1 MGAAVLL
8 RRAGALGL
16 ASTLGV
22 LGVSAGPASAEQS
35 ALPAPTPSAKAAVTA
50 GLAGQPGR
58 VDWSNVGAPHSPQL
72 LRQLA
77 GPAAG
82 SGRSGPAVINGA
94 IAGAAQGVDVAS
106 FQHPNGDPISWTQV
120 AAAGIQFAA
129 VKATEGTYYQN
140 PFALTDLA
148 AAQAAGLSVV
158 AYAFAIP
165 NGKGAVAQ
173 ADYLLSYLGAD
184 SRTVPIML
192 DIEYDPNVNKDHT
205 NQCYGLTQA
214 AMVSWI
220 AAFDTEIHRK
230 TGRLPVIYAPPS
242 WWGTCTGGSTEFSQ
256 IPLWVPAYTSAG
268 SPTMPAGWSNWSIW
282 QYTSSGTVSGIETT
296 GHTDLDQL
304 NPGVVALLNPGHQH
318 GVAGSP
324 VDWRL
329 KLAVPVPGQVPSFS
343 ASGLPAGVSVSARG
357 RVTGWPDR
365 PGIYRVRVTATDSH
379 GAAGSVSFS
388 WRVKRAPD
396 RGPTGLVRLHKAGK
410 CLHDAGN
417 RSASGTP
424 VNIWRCNGSAAE
436 RWTAVQDDT
445 LRIHGKCL
453 AAPGMASGARAEL
466 RSCSGSGAQ
475 HWLVGSR
482 GRLINPG
489 SGLCLAD
496 PGGST
501 RNGTRVRLRVC
512 TGHAAQQWTLPAGP
526 VASQLP
532 GRCLDDLGNGRTSGN
547 PVDLAACNGS
557 AAQTWRARPDGTLR
571 IHSKCL
577 AVSRSG
583 AVSGTPV
590 DLRTCTGGR
599 VQWRMVADR
608 GGVSLVNPASG
619 LCLADPG
626 DARASGTRLA
636 VLTCSASD
644 PGMAWRVH

>member
-1 MGAAVLL
+1 
-8 RRAGALGL
+8 
-16 ASTLGV
+16 
-22 LGVSAGPASAEQS
+22 
-35 ALPAPTPSAKAAVTA
+35 
-50 GLAGQPGR
+50 
-58 VDWSNVGAPHSPQL
+58 L

-82 SGRSGPAVINGA
+82 SGRTSQAAITGA
-94 IAGAAQGVDVAS
+94 IPGAAQGVDVAS
-106 FQHPNGDPISWTQV
+106 FQHPSGDAIDWSKV
-120 AAAGIQFAA
+120 AAAGIRFAA
-129 VKATEGTYYQN
+129 VKATEGTYYTN

-148 AAQAAGLSVV
+148 AAKAAGLSVI

-165 NGKGAVAQ
+165 NGNGGSKSAVAQ
-173 ADYLLSYLGAD
+173 ADHLLGYLGAS
-184 SRTVPIML
+184 SRTVPITL
-192 DIEYDPNVNKDHT
+192 DIEFDPYVNSDHT
-205 NQCYGLTQA
+205 NQCYGLTHA
-214 AMVSWI
+214 AMVSWVT
-220 AAFDTEIHRK
+220 AFDTEIHRK
-230 TGRLPVIYAPPS
+230 TGRLPVIYTPAP
-242 WWGTCTGGSTEFSQ
+242 WWNSCTGSSTGFSQ
-256 IPLWVPAYTSAG
+256 IPLWIPAYGATSPG
-268 SPTMPAGWSNWSIW
+268 LPAGWGNWSIW
-282 QYTSSGTVSGIETT
+282 QYTSSGTVDGIETT
-296 GHTDLDQL
+296 LHTDLDQL

-365 PGIYRVRVTATDSH
+365 PGTYRVRVTATDSH

-396 RGPTGLVRLHKAGK
+396 RGPTGQVRLHKAGK

-417 RSASGTP
+417 RSVAGTP

-445 LRIHGKCL
+445 VRIHGKCL

-482 GRLINPG
+482 GRLINPA

-496 PGGST
+496 PRGRT
-501 RNGTRVRLRVC
+501 RNGTRVRLRAC
-512 TGHAAQQWTLPAGP
+512 TGKASQQWTLPAGP

-532 GRCLDDLGNGRTSGN
+532 GKCLDDSGNGRTSGN
-547 PVDLAACNGS
+547 PVDLFACNGG